1 MATSSDN
8 RPEEAIA
15 ASEFENASTATYIK
29 FPNKPFPHSML
40 LVFEKY
46 DYSGF
51 ASGFDTQLTNT
62 TGAQSSIN
70 PNRQSG
76 IGLRSTS
83 SIELPFPKQLTDTTG
98 LIYNNMQQNPLIE
111 GLTQRLAAYSKGTG
125 GGTIGDIPGQIQGI
139 GADAA
144 KAFSGMGGG
153 TGAAITSMANRIAKT
168 NNSDAASTAMYLLQ
182 KYLPENIGKS
192 VNLAAGQVLNPRE
205 TIAFEGVSLKTHSF
219 TWDLYPSNK
228 KDSARIQD
236 IIKHM
241 KAAILPKTR
250 NLGPADNGIK
260 SAFLQFPQVCKIYL
274 IGINEDFYMKSKPA
288 MVTNMTVDY
297 GAGGNLAIMA
307 GGVPAGVSISI
318 TLQELQ
324 IETAHDYGVAQ
335 ETSIPASAP
344 TDPEV
349 ESGAGDSAASQNA
362 ARGNQQ

>member
-1 MATSSDN
+1 MTAASN
-8 RPEEAIA
+8 RPEDAIA
-15 ASEFENASTATYIK
+15 DSEFENASTATYIK

-40 LVFEKY
+40 MVFEKY

-51 ASGFDTQLTNT
+51 ASGFDTQLTNN
-62 TGAQSSIN
+62 TGYTSTIN

-83 SIELPFPKQLTDTTG
+83 SIELPFPKQLTDTSG

-111 GLTQRLAAYSKGTG
+111 GMAQRLAAYGKG
-125 GGTIGDIPGQIQGI
+125 GGSSTIGDIPQQLQAM
-139 GADAA
+139 GADMA
-144 KAFSGMGGG
+144 KAMSGMGG
-153 TGAAITSMANRIAKT
+153 TGATITSLGTRIAES
-168 NNSDAASTAMYLLQ
+168 NSGDAASTAMYLLQ
-182 KYLPENIGKS
+182 KYLPDNIGKS

-205 TIAFEGVSLKTHSF
+205 TIAFEGVQLKQHSF

-250 NLGPADNGIK
+250 NLGPADKGIK

-274 IGINEDFYMKSKPA
+274 IGINENFYMKFKPA

-324 IETAHDYGVAQ
+324 IETAHDYGIAQ
-335 ETSIPASAP
+335 ETSIPASSP
-344 TDPEV
+344 TDPVVEV
-349 ESGAGDSAASQNA
+349 ESGP
-362 ARGNQQ
+362 

>member
-1 MATSSDN
+1 MTEASN
-8 RPEEAIA
+8 RPEDAIEE
-15 ASEFENASTATYIK
+15 SEFENASTATYIK

-40 LVFEKY
+40 MVFEKY

-51 ASGFDTQLTNT
+51 ASGFDTQLTNN
-62 TGAQSSIN
+62 TGYTSTIN

-111 GLTQRLAAYSKGTG
+111 GMAQRLAAYGKGEG
-125 GGTIGDIPGQIQGI
+125 SSTIGDIPKQLQSM
-139 GADAA
+139 GADMA
-144 KAFSGMGGG
+144 KAMSGASGMGA
-153 TGAAITSMANRIAKT
+153 TITSLGTRIAET
-168 NNSDAASTAMYLLQ
+168 NSGDAASTAMYLLQ
-182 KYLPENIGKS
+182 KYLPDNIGKS

-205 TIAFEGVSLKTHSF
+205 TIAFEGVQLKQHSF

-250 NLGPADNGIK
+250 NLGPADKGIK

-274 IGINEDFYMKSKPA
+274 IGINEDFYMKFKPA

-307 GGVPAGVSISI
+307 GGVPAGVTISI

-335 ETSIPASAP
+335 ETAIDASSP
-344 TDPEV
+344 TDPADPV
-349 ESGAGDSAASQNA
+349 AESGPF
-362 ARGNQQ
+362 

>member
-1 MATSSDN
+1 MATSSD
-8 RPEEAIA
+8 RPEEVIQE
-15 ASEFENASTATYIK
+15 SEAENASTAAYVK
-29 FPNKPFPHSML
+29 FPDKPFPHSML

-51 ASGFDTQLTNT
+51 TSGFDSMVTNT
-62 TGAQSSIN
+62 TSNVSSIN
-70 PNRQSG
+70 PNRQTG
-76 IGLRSTS
+76 VGLRSTH
-83 SIELPFPKQLTDTTG
+83 SIELPFPKQLSDTTG

-111 GLTQRLAAYSKGTG
+111 GLATRLASYSRGEG
-125 GGTIGDIPGQIQGI
+125 GSTIGDIPQQIQQM

-144 KAFSGMGGG
+144 SAMSGMGGG
-153 TGAAITSMANRIAKT
+153 AGAAITSLASRIAAT
-168 NNSDAASTAMYLLQ
+168 NSGDAASTAMYLLQ
-182 KYLPENIGKS
+182 KYLPDNIGKS

-205 TIAFEGVSLKTHSF
+205 TIAFEGVQLKTHSF

-250 NLGPADNGIK
+250 NLGPADGGIK

-274 IGINEDFYMKSKPA
+274 IGVNENFYMKFKPA

-307 GGVPAGVSISI
+307 GGVPAGVTISI

-324 IETAHDYGVAQ
+324 IETAHDWGVAQ
-335 ETSIPASAP
+335 ETSIPATAP
-344 TDPEV
+344 TDPAA
-349 ESGAGDSAASQNA
+349 ESSTGDNAASA
-362 ARGNQQ
+362 QQQSGPF